1 MLPAA
6 DDIHVYVNAY
16 NQIYHDDIPQ
26 NTILEQ
32 GMYPLYPNKSTQLN
46 MSNNSK

>member
-16 NQIYHDDIPQ
+16 NQIYHEDIPQ
-26 NTILEQ
+26 NTLLEQ
-32 GMYPLYPNKSTQLN
+32 GMYPNKSAQLN
-46 MSNNSK
+46 ISNNCK